1 MKDLKTTIISLAM
14 PLCLLACGQEDSAPQ
29 ATTVQLG
36 LTTAAETIG
45 DDSGASFK
53 LERARFILRHIE
65 LDLPPGISCAD
76 VQSTLVGATCEA
88 DDASDD
94 TSDDSPKGTDDTLDD
109 SPDDNPELGKIVIN
123 GPRLVD
129 LVAGTVTP
137 SLDEVRLPDL
147 AYARVDLRVDDDKSG
162 LLDGEHSWEMS
173 APFTVDG
180 ADYSFKAILKFNE
193 DIRFEA
199 PQGVRVVGGP
209 LLINF
214 NADLW
219 LKGLDVA
226 SCIKDEDLAAGQE
239 LLISDDSDQRCAD
252 FEGTLKKNLKR
263 SGQLR

>member
-1 MKDLKTTIISLAM
+1 MKDLKTAFISLAM
-14 PLCLLACGQEDSAPQ
+14 PLCLIACGQEDSSPQ

-36 LTTAAETIG
+36 LTKAAETIG

-65 LDLPPGISCAD
+65 LDLPSGVSCAD
-76 VQSTLVGATCEA
+76 IESTLEGATCEA
-88 DDASDD
+88 SSSSADSSDD
-94 TSDDSPKGTDDTLDD
+94 RSGS
-109 SPDDNPELGKIVIN
+109 GKIVVN

-173 APFTVDG
+173 APVTVDG

-193 DIRFEA
+193 DIRLEA

-209 LLINF
+209 LLISF

-219 LKGLDVA
+219 FKGLDVA
-226 SCIKDEDLAAGQE
+226 RCIKDEDLAAGQE
-239 LLISDDSDQRCAD
+239 LLISDDSDQRCDD
-252 FEGTLKKNLKR
+252 FEGTLKENLKR